1 MLPERQDARAASAAF
16 PRLTPS
22 PVQRPMKIAVAG
34 IGYVGLSVAV
44 LLAQR
49 HDVVLI
55 DVEPDKVRHIIDRT
69 PPFDDPGIA
78 RYLRDKPLHLHATLS
93 PQQAYEGADYVVVAT
108 PTDFDPVTGAF
119 DTASVEAV
127 IQSVVAVN
135 PQAVIVIRST
145 VPVGFTERAKARW
158 CTDLLIF
165 SPEFLREG
173 RALHDNLY
181 PSRIVVGERS
191 ERAQAFARLLQE
203 GALSPDVPVLF
214 TDAAEAEAIK
224 LFANAYL
231 AMRVAYF
238 NELDSFAET
247 HGLDTRQIIGG
258 ICADPRIGGDY
269 NNPSFGYGGYCLPK
283 DTLQLQ
289 SHFAGV
295 PQHLISAI
303 ARSNTARQHFIAER
317 IMRRQPRRVGVF
329 RLVHKE
335 GSGNFRASSVQG
347 VMAHL
352 HAQGVE
358 VLVYEPGLDVAG
370 FLQFRVEPDLD
381 RFKQGCDVILA
392 NRMTGALED
401 VAHKVYTRDLFGR
414 D

>member
-78 RYLRDKPLHLHATLS
+78 RYLRDKPLHLYATLS
-93 PQQAYEGADYVVVAT
+93 PQQAYEGADYVIVAT

-214 TDAAEAEAIK
+214 TNAAEAEAIK

-231 AMRVAYF
+231 AMRVVYF
-238 NELDSFAET
+238 NELESFAET